1 MAYLPPPP
9 PPPPSKGTQKLW
21 LIIGIS
27 LLLVAAGLLGVLL
40 WERYTTTY
48 WFSGGEQS
56 EEFKVVPC
64 LFFECQLRVEASH
77 YFVAGHSASIRV
89 TIEDSS
95 GQVWFHEFDLESPG
109 TQKETKYGSE
119 IVTLSPGSYTIDVE
133 SRTPIPATGSPG
145 KTEVI
150 VERSGFFTP
159 FGQLCWLVLFPL
171 LGLAGLLMVGY
182 SEKPEDLISDLKK
195 NWLAGWKNAVF
206 SIAIL
211 GVIWLVS
218 VIAVA
223 ALVGFLRNI
232 LGLLGVI
239 VVLGIIGL
247 VIEVIGKVGSTIK
260 GKVSR

>member
-9 PPPPSKGTQKLW
+9 PPPPSKGTKRLW

-27 LLLVAAGLLGVLL
+27 LLLVAAGLLGVLV

-48 WFSGGEQS
+48 WFSGREQS

-89 TIEDSS
+89 TIENAS
-95 GQVWFHEFDLESPG
+95 GQVWFHEFGLESPG

-119 IVTLSPGSYTIDVE
+119 IVTLSPGIYAIDVE

-171 LGLAGLLMVGY
+171 LGFAGLLVVSY
-182 SEKPEDLISDLKK
+182 SEKPEDLIPDLKK
-195 NWLAGWKNAVF
+195 PFTGWRDVIFSFAGLA
-206 SIAIL
+206 
-211 GVIWLVS
+211 VIWIVF
-218 VIAVA
+218 VIAMA
-223 ALVGFLRNI
+223 ALVGFFRSI

-239 VVLGIIGL
+239 VVLSIIGL
-247 VIEVIGKVGSTIK
+247 VIEGIKKAGGTIK
-260 GKVSR
+260 SKVSR